1 MINNLY
7 TKMMFSYFLNF
18 FTYINLTDFI
28 LFTGIQLTMWSILT
42 NMIFRKKF
50 LFFLFFLFFLS
61 CWGFVYSWDG
71 WTCLMLLTELLVI
84 LLFLLVWLS
93 FKFISNNNLTI
104 KSFKFLYFSTTT
116 TLYLCALPFG
126 YSNFVYNYQILYWF
140 NFNILSSDFH
150 LMFKFFFLDY
160 SLTVFII
167 TLILS
172 LISLFFI
179 CFYLLLKNIH
189 NSKKTKQK
197 LIYILRKQ
205 QMIKQ
210 ATFKNQIRSFQKN

>member
-1 MINNLY
+1 ML
-7 TKMMFSYFLNF
+7 FSF
-18 FTYINLTDFI
+18 FTNFYNYFIYINLIDFF
-28 LFTGIQLTMWSILT
+28 LFLGIQITFWFIIT
-42 NMIFRKKF
+42 NVVFRKKF

-61 CWGFVYSWDG
+61 CWGFTYSWDG
-71 WTCLMLLTELLVI
+71 WVCLMLLTELLII

-93 FKFISNNNLTI
+93 FKFVSDSNNALSTVKYIYWFLTT
-104 KSFKFLYFSTTT
+104 FLYLTV
-116 TLYLCALPFG
+116 LPLN
-126 YSNFVYNYQILYWF
+126 YSNFIYSYQLSYWF

-160 SLTVFII
+160 PITVFII

-179 CFYLLLKNIH
+179 CFYLLLKNTQ
-189 NSKKTKQK
+189 NTKKTKQK

-205 QMIKQ
+205 QMLKQ

>member
-1 MINNLY
+1 MYLNL
-7 TKMMFSYFLNF
+7 LD
-18 FTYINLTDFI
+18 II
-28 LFTGIQLTMWSILT
+28 LFLGIQSTFWFIIT
-42 NMIFRKKF
+42 NIVFRKKF

-61 CWGFVYSWDG
+61 SWGFTYSWDG

-93 FKFISNNNLTI
+93 FKFISNNSLILSQI
-104 KSFKFLYFSTTT
+104 KIIYFLT
-116 TLYLCALPFG
+116 TLSIYLSVLPLS
-126 YSNFVYNYQILYWF
+126 YSNYVYSYQILYWY

-160 SLTVFII
+160 SVTVFII

-179 CFYLLLKNIH
+179 CFYLLLKNIQ
-189 NSKKTKQK
+189 STKKIKHK

-205 QMIKQ
+205 QMTKQ
-210 ATFKNQIRSFQKN
+210 ATFKSQIRSFQKN